1 MPNAAPTILLL
12 DVMDTLVHDPF
23 FVEVLAHLNLTLE
36 ELFAVKD
43 KEAWLAFERD
53 EITEAQYAERFWK
66 DRSPVDIEAVKA
78 AMVDGYRLIDGI
90 EPLLGELK
98 EQGVPM
104 YALSNYPHWWTLIE
118 DKLKL
123 SRFIEWRFVS
133 CQTGVRK
140 PDPEAYLG
148 PARALDV
155 PPSACLFVDDRG
167 HNCKAALEQG
177 MQAIK
182 FVGANDLRAKLVDSG
197 VLRATESGAG

>member
-1 MPNAAPTILLL
+1 MEKSAPTILLL

-66 DRSPVDIEAVKA
+66 DRSPVDLAGVKN

-90 EPLLGELK
+90 EPLLSELK
-98 EQGVPM
+98 AQGVPM

-123 SRFIEWRFVS
+123 SRFLEWRFVS

-148 PARALDV
+148 PAKALGV
-155 PPSACLFVDDRG
+155 APAQCLFVDDRG
-167 HNCKAALEQG
+167 HNCKAAVEQG
-177 MQAIK
+177 MPAIK
-182 FVGANDLRAKLVDSG
+182 FVGAKNLREELIANG
-197 VLRATESGAG
+197 VLRSP